1 VKFTGLLS
9 FMPGAT
15 DTTNG
20 PEVAPTGMVMLMD
33 VALQVLMVTAAPF
46 SSTIL
51 FPWGAP
57 NPVPEMTTWLPM
69 DPVVADVLLI
79 TGAGAEAE
87 LTETLSKT
95 AVARADALPLFA
107 AKPTYTFGAMV
118 MVWLVP
124 RGVQFTPS
132 AEL

>member
-1 VKFTGLLS
+1 
-9 FMPGAT
+9 MPGAT

-33 VALQVLMVTAAPF
+33 VALQVLMVTAVPF
-46 SSTIL
+46 SRTTL

-57 NPVPEMTTWLPM
+57 NPVPDSTTGLPM

-87 LTETLSKT
+87 LTDTLSKT
-95 AVARADALPLFA
+95 AVASAEVLPLFTA
-107 AKPTYTFGAMV
+107 IPTYTFCAMV

-124 RGVQFTPS
+124 CCVQFTPS